1 MKTGVQSMN
10 YPIYNQDRPHK
21 CEEIFRYLQTFP
33 HHIVY
38 ISKNFRSKGQQQL
51 QSTHIYPR
59 DGLSIELHWECQSIW
74 IPSKLSTM
82 GKLLRMQEEDLITLV
97 DFKILR
103 FSKSHSLSHRSL
115 LDTATR
121 NLYYSKVLQNT
132 ERQLYTQQEYE
143 LLEHQVREPSS
154 IPDLFFVFLADEI
167 TKAIEFEKYY
177 ENEKKKMEE

>member
-1 MKTGVQSMN
+1 MN

-21 CEEIFRYLQTFP
+21 CEEIFRYLQAFP

-38 ISKNFRSKGQQQL
+38 ISKQSYSKDQQKL
-51 QSTHIYPR
+51 QSTHVYPR
-59 DGLSIELHWECQSIW
+59 DGLSIELHWKCQSIY

-82 GKLLRMQEEDLITLV
+82 GKLIKMQEEGLITLI

-115 LDTATR
+115 VDTTTR
-121 NLYYSKVLQNT
+121 NVYYSKVLQNT

-143 LLEHQVREPSS
+143 LLEHHIRKPSS
-154 IPDLFFVFLADEI
+154 IPDLFFILLIDEI
-167 TKAIEFEKYY
+167 TNAIKFEKYY
-177 ENEKKKMEE
+177 ENKKKKMEE

>member
-1 MKTGVQSMN
+1 MN

-21 CEEIFRYLQTFP
+21 CEEIFRYLQAFP

-38 ISKNFRSKGQQQL
+38 ISKFFHSKDQRQL
-51 QSTHIYPR
+51 QSTHVYPR
-59 DGLSIELHWECQSIW
+59 DGLSIELHWKCQSTW

-82 GKLLRMQEEDLITLV
+82 GKLLKMQEEGLITLV

-115 LDTATR
+115 LDTTTR
-121 NLYYSKVLQNT
+121 NLYYSKVLHRT
-132 ERQLYTQQEYE
+132 ERQLYTRQEYE

-154 IPDLFFVFLADEI
+154 IPNLFFVFLIDE
-167 TKAIEFEKYY
+167 TTNAIEFEKYY
-177 ENEKKKMEE
+177 ANEKKTTEE